1 MAVKTTEGTGLSD
14 REQETVDAFQRLYYD
29 LSVFDL
35 GPGADEQA
43 ASPLLAWLG
52 VPVSKC
58 PLDLWIYQ
66 EIIHQ
71 KRPDL
76 IVETGTQYGGSA
88 LWLANLLDVV
98 GDGKVVTVDIQAW
111 EALPRHERVRVD
123 HPRIE
128 YLLGSSTSPEVVGR
142 VKALAERAERVMV
155 ILDSDHSMAHV
166 LEELSIYSDIVTEG
180 QYLIVEDTSVNGHP
194 VFESFGPGP
203 MEALESFMSSDTRFV
218 IDKSREKLLM
228 TFQPNGYLLK
238 VPGGAPDAPTAQWRM
253 STLVQQSLAE
263 LTEQIQ
269 TKDAELSRAA
279 DYAGKLLGEIQT
291 KDAEIDRM
299 AGLVRR
305 LEGQLNPPS

>member
-1 MAVKTTEGTGLSD
+1 MKTISGTGLSE

-35 GPGADEQA
+35 GPGLDEQA
-43 ASPLLAWLG
+43 ASPVLAWLG

-88 LWLANLLDVV
+88 LWLANLLDVI

-203 MEALESFMSSDTRFV
+203 MEALESFISSDTRFV

-238 VPGGAPDAPTAQWRM
+238 APATGAPDAPTAQWRM
-253 STLVQQSLAE
+253 STLVQQSLE
-263 LTEQIQ
+263 ERTEQIRL
-269 TKDAELSRAA
+269 KDAELSRAA
-279 DYAGKLLGEIQT
+279 DYADKLLGEIQA
-291 KDAEIDRM
+291 KDAEIERM
-299 AGLVRR
+299 VGLVRR
-305 LEGQLNPPS
+305 LEAQLNPSS